1 MGDLSSINFKKSF
14 AINVQHNDRTLPP
27 SYLIGND
34 KEVNRNA
41 AEALA
46 LKQEMINRA
55 FEKYTARTGQKPQA
69 KNYEWSAVVNL
80 KPSSTMQD
88 LENLAQHLQDKYG
101 LQCYQLAIH
110 RDEGHINEKGEKVI
124 NHHAHIELITLD
136 RETGVNNFKRSMITR
151 QVLRDMQSEVAEI
164 LGMQRGIDKRTSKVK
179 RIEPRIYAKMKEQEK
194 NVKSKHEHELSEVK
208 FKANQ
213 DILKYK
219 ESKDDEI
226 IGLQTALQNEKKAH
240 NAEKTAHELTKKELD
255 TLKIKFNKEEM
266 KGKGFVKADFDNLGN
281 CVREMAKQMELGEKF
296 TIAQVT
302 QKFNEILLKAQEN
315 KELRERAEKER
326 DEKAQELERDRAEIN
341 KLRNILADLRD
352 KEPAKTAENQKN
364 NENLY
369 TAEQIK
375 NLFDFEYE
383 LNQQANTIDKD
394 IKEFDKKENVLL
406 PDAKQ
411 RKIKEIG
418 VNTSNL
424 LDKIAKNT
432 HLENL
437 FSFENC
443 KEKVQK
449 AIKWLKDKGLSLTKT
464 QNTGLSI

>member
-34 KEVNRNA
+34 KEVNRSA

-194 NVKSKHEHELSEVK
+194 NVKIKHEHELSEVK

-226 IGLQTALQNEKKAH
+226 IGLQTALQNEK
-240 NAEKTAHELTKKELD
+240 TAHAVTKQEIKARIEQERKAWIKEQGH
-255 TLKIKFNKEEM
+255 TKEQY
-266 KGKGFVKADFDNLGN
+266 A
-281 CVREMAKQMELGEKF
+281 
-296 TIAQVT
+296 
-302 QKFNEILLKAQEN
+302 
-315 KELRERAEKER
+315 ELRELANSQYNTIAELENRIQELNDTIKDLKQENYEKEMKQGR
-326 DEKAQELERDRAEIN
+326 QEFNDIINSYSQNAKDTPKIENNPIKVKMKGQIYEIN
-341 KLRNILADLRD
+341 LSQQTKDQMATFYL
-352 KEPAKTAENQKN
+352 
-364 NENLY
+364 NERIS
-369 TAEQIK
+369 TIEK
-375 NLFDFEYE
+375 NLNNFEV
-383 LNQQANTIDKD
+383 K
-394 IKEFDKKENVLL
+394 L
-406 PDAKQ
+406 PDAKK
-411 RKIKEIG
+411 RSLDIVGKVLNELSIFKEKIVDNLVDNLKEIFKLEKYFTFSKNKG
-418 VNTSNL
+418 NTL
-424 LDKIAKNT
+424 
-432 HLENL
+432 
-437 FSFENC
+437 
-443 KEKVQK
+443 
-449 AIKWLKDKGLSLTKT
+449 
-464 QNTGLSI
+464 

>member
-34 KEVNRNA
+34 KEVNRSA

-164 LGMQRGIDKRTSKVK
+164 LGMQRGIDKRKSKVK

-194 NVKSKHEHELSEVK
+194 NVKIKHEHELSEVK

-226 IGLQTALQNEKKAH
+226 IGLQTALQNEK
-240 NAEKTAHELTKKELD
+240 TAHAVTKQEIKARIEQERKAWIKEQGH
-255 TLKIKFNKEEM
+255 TKEQY
-266 KGKGFVKADFDNLGN
+266 A
-281 CVREMAKQMELGEKF
+281 
-296 TIAQVT
+296 
-302 QKFNEILLKAQEN
+302 
-315 KELRERAEKER
+315 ELRELANSRYDTITELENR
-326 DEKAQELERDRAEIN
+326 IQELNDTIKDLKQEKSYYDSYTQELKQEN
-341 KLRNILADLRD
+341 ADLKA
-352 KEPAKTAENQKN
+352 KEQSKTAENQKN
-364 NENLY
+364 DKILYSTQEVKEIIAYKDKLDQMRNNLNDDIELHRYENS
-369 TAEQIK
+369 TNK
-375 NLFDFEYE
+375 
-383 LNQQANTIDKD
+383 
-394 IKEFDKKENVLL
+394 DKKGNEM
-406 PDAKQ
+406 AKTAIN
-411 RKIKEIG
+411 IKQM
-418 VNTSNL
+418 
-424 LDKIAKNT
+424 
-432 HLENL
+432 LETNPQLESL
-437 FSFENC
+437 FSFE
-443 KEKVQK
+443 KYKKVYEKFT
-449 AIKWLKDKGLSLTKT
+449 KWLKDKGFTLERTN
-464 QNTGLSI
+464 QRSIER

>member
-226 IGLQTALQNEKKAH
+226 IGLQTDLNKANALIEQFRVN
-240 NAEKTAHELTKKELD
+240 
-255 TLKIKFNKEEM
+255 EM
-266 KGKGFVKADFDNLGN
+266 KNKGFDKAAFDNLN
-281 CVREMAKQMELGEKF
+281 NFKKSIREALKLGENITDEQIK
-296 TIAQVT
+296 QRL
-302 QKFNEILLKAQEN
+302 NEILLQAQEN
-315 KELRERAEKER
+315 KKLREQTER
-326 DEKAQELERDRAEIN
+326 DKETITE
-341 KLRNILADLRD
+341 LRNILADLRD

>member
-194 NVKSKHEHELSEVK
+194 NVKSKHEHEHELSEVK

-226 IGLQTALQNEKKAH
+226 IGLQTDLNKANALIEQFRVN
-240 NAEKTAHELTKKELD
+240 
-255 TLKIKFNKEEM
+255 EM
-266 KGKGFVKADFDNLGN
+266 KNKGFDKAAFDNLN
-281 CVREMAKQMELGEKF
+281 NFKKSIREALKLGENITDEQIK
-296 TIAQVT
+296 QRL
-302 QKFNEILLKAQEN
+302 NEILLQAQEN
-315 KELRERAEKER
+315 KKLREQTER
-326 DEKAQELERDRAEIN
+326 DKETITE
-341 KLRNILADLRD
+341 LRNILADLRD